1 MDVRGFL
8 TAAEER
14 GWLRHVT
21 VTVDPHLELARVVHA
36 LGEEPM
42 RFTSVKGWGGVVVA
56 GLCSRR
62 RHFAL
67 ALGIEEQELM
77 PALLAAL
84 RAPSVPQVV
93 EVAPCQEV
101 VIAGPDVDL
110 GRLPLVTHFEGD
122 GGPYV
127 TAGVAVINDP
137 DLGRNLSYH
146 RLMRV
151 GRRCFT
157 ARLVEGRGAHRA
169 WRAVDGDLPMAVC
182 IGAPLAV
189 QLAAAMSPAPGVDE
203 MAIANALHPVPTVRA
218 VGSDLVVPAETEI
231 VLEGRL
237 THDLGDEGPFVDLTQ
252 TRDTVRQQPFF
263 VVDRITHRKDP
274 IYQALLPG
282 GDEHRLLMGM
292 PREPTIYDAV
302 SRVCA
307 CRDVV
312 LTRGGGHWLHA
323 VVRIDKRSPDDGRAA
338 IMAAFQGHTS
348 LKHVVVVDGEVDAAD
363 PHAVEWAVATR
374 FQADR
379 DLVVLHDQPSS
390 SLDPSALHVPGEKAR
405 TTKMGLDATTPWDT
419 PTGPSRPEDYAA
431 VEYGAVDVADYL
443 GDRREPDASDA

>member
-1 MDVRGFL
+1 MDVRRFL
-8 TAAEER
+8 AAAEAR
-14 GWLRHVT
+14 GWLRHIDAP
-21 VTVDPHLELARVVHA
+21 VDPNLELANVVHA
-36 LGEEPM
+36 LGEEPVVLS
-42 RFTSVKGWGGVVVA
+42 SVAGWGGAVVA
-56 GLCSRR
+56 GICSRS

-67 ALGIEEQELM
+67 ALDLAEDALL

-84 RAPSVPQVV
+84 RAPVAPAVV
-93 EVAPCQEV
+93 DKAPCQEV
-101 VIAGPDVDL
+101 VIAGDAVDL
-110 GRLPLVTHFEGD
+110 GRLPIVTHLPGD

-137 DLGRNLSYH
+137 DTGPNLSYH

-169 WRAVDGDLPMAVC
+169 WERVGGDLPVAVC

-189 QLAAAMSPAPGVDE
+189 QLAGAMSPAPGVDE
-203 MAIANALHPVPTVRA
+203 MAIANALTPTPIVRA
-218 VGSDLVVPAETEI
+218 LGSDLRVPAETEI

-237 THDLGDEGPFVDLTQ
+237 THDLGDEGPFVDLTR
-252 TRDTVRQQPFF
+252 TRDFVRRQPFF
-263 VVDRITHRKDP
+263 VVDRITHRRDP

-312 LTRGGGHWLHA
+312 ITRGGGHWLHA
-323 VVRIDKRSPDDGRAA
+323 VVTIDKRAPDDGPAA
-338 IMAAFQGHTS
+338 IAAAFRGHGS
-348 LKHVVVVDGEVDAAD
+348 LKHVVVVDADVDAAD
-363 PHAVEWAVATR
+363 PAAVEWAVATR

-379 DLVVLHDQPSS
+379 DLIVMPDEPSS
-390 SLDPSALHVPGEKAR
+390 SLDPSARYVPGQKAR
-405 TTKMGLDATTPWDT
+405 TAKMGLDATIPWDT
-419 PTGPSRPEDYAA
+419 PTGPSRPEDYA
-431 VEYGAVDVADYL
+431 VVRYGAVDLAHYL
-443 GDRREPDASDA
+443 GAGERDA

>member
-8 TAAEER
+8 AAAEAR
-14 GWLRHVT
+14 GWLRRVD

-36 LGEEPM
+36 MGEEPVV
-42 RFTSVKGWGGVVVA
+42 FGSVKGWDGPVVA
-56 GLCSRR
+56 GLCARR
-62 RHFAL
+62 QHL
-67 ALGIEEQELM
+67 SLGLGIAEVDLL
-77 PALLAAL
+77 PALLRAL
-84 RAPSVPQVV
+84 RAPTAPPVV
-93 EVAPCQEV
+93 DAAPCQEV
-101 VIAGPDVDL
+101 VVEGKDVDL
-110 GRLPLVTHFEGD
+110 GRLPIVTHFEGD

-169 WRAVDGDLPMAVC
+169 WGKVGGDLPMAVC

-203 MAIANALHPVPTVRA
+203 MGIANALRPVPTVRA
-218 VGSDLVVPAETEI
+218 VGSDLFVPAETEI

-252 TRDTVRQQPFF
+252 TRDIVRQQPFF
-263 VVDRITHRKDP
+263 VVDRITHRRDP

-312 LTRGGGHWLHA
+312 ITPGGGHWLHA
-323 VVRIDKRSPDDGRAA
+323 VVRIDKRAPDDGRAA
-338 IMAAFQGHTS
+338 IEAAFQGHSS
-348 LKHVVVVDGEVDAAD
+348 LKHVVIVDADVDAGD
-363 PHAVEWAVATR
+363 PRAVEWAIATR
-374 FQADR
+374 FQATR

-390 SLDPSALHVPGEKAR
+390 SLDPSAQHVPGQKAR
-405 TTKMGLDATTPWDT
+405 TSKMGLDATIPWDT
-419 PTGPSRPEDYAA
+419 PSGPSRPDDYRS
-431 VEYGAVDVADYL
+431 VQYGAVDLTRYL
-443 GDRREPDASDA
+443 GGEGES

>member
-1 MDVRGFL
+1 MDVRSFIQ
-8 TAAEER
+8 AADAR
-14 GWLRHVT
+14 GWLRRVE
-21 VTVDPHLELARVVHA
+21 VPVDPNLELARVVHA
-36 LGEEPM
+36 LGEEPV
-42 RFTSVKGWGGVVVA
+42 RFGVVKGWSGSVVA

-67 ALGIEEQELM
+67 ALGIAEEDLL

-84 RAPSVPQVV
+84 RAPVAPQVV
-93 EVAPCQEV
+93 ASAPCQEV
-101 VIAGPDVDL
+101 VLEGDDVDL
-110 GRLPLVTHFEGD
+110 EQLPIVTHFEGD

-169 WRAVDGDLPMAVC
+169 WGKVGGDLPMAVC

-203 MAIANALHPVPTVRA
+203 MAIASALRPVPTVRA
-218 VGSDLVVPAETEI
+218 VGPDLYVPAETEI

-237 THDLGDEGPFVDLTQ
+237 THDLGAEGPFVDLTQ
-252 TRDTVRQQPFF
+252 TRDIVRQQPFF
-263 VVDRITHRKDP
+263 VVDRITHRRDP

-302 SRVCA
+302 SRVCV

-312 LTRGGGHWLHA
+312 ITRGGGHWLHA
-323 VVRIDKRSPDDGRAA
+323 VVRIDKRAPDDGRAA
-338 IMAAFQGHTS
+338 IEAAFRGHTS
-348 LKHVVVVDGEVDAAD
+348 LKHVVVVDADVDAAD
-363 PHAVEWAVATR
+363 PHAVEWAIATR
-374 FQADR
+374 FQAGR
-379 DLVVLHDQPSS
+379 DLMVFHDQPSS
-390 SLDPSALHVPGEKAR
+390 SLDPSALHVPGHKAR
-405 TTKMGLDATTPWDT
+405 TAKMGLDATIPWDT
-419 PTGPSRPEDYAA
+419 PSGPSRPEDYAI
-431 VEYGAVDVADYL
+431 VGYGAVDLGRYL
-443 GDRREPDASDA
+443 GDGGGS

>member
-1 MDVRGFL
+1 
-8 TAAEER
+8 
-14 GWLRHVT
+14 
-21 VTVDPHLELARVVHA
+21 
-36 LGEEPM
+36 
-42 RFTSVKGWGGVVVA
+42 
-56 GLCSRR
+56 
-62 RHFAL
+62 
-67 ALGIEEQELM
+67 M

-169 WRAVDGDLPMAVC
+169 WRVVDGDLPMAVC

-252 TRDTVRQQPFF
+252 TRDTVRQQPF
-263 VVDRITHRKDP
+263 VVDRITRVRIP
-274 IYQALLPG
+274 STRRCCRRGRTASSW
-282 GDEHRLLMGM
+282 
-292 PREPTIYDAV
+292 ACCV
-302 SRVCA
+302 SRPSMMRQPRLCLL
-307 CRDVV
+307 R
-312 LTRGGGHWLHA
+312 RGADARRGYWLHA
-323 VVRIDKRSPDDGRAA
+323 GRIDKRSPM
-338 IMAAFQGHTS
+338 MAAPPSWPPFRAHFPQARGGSRWRGGCRRSARRRVGRGHS
-348 LKHVVVVDGEVDAAD
+348 LSG
-363 PHAVEWAVATR
+363 
-374 FQADR
+374 
-379 DLVVLHDQPSS
+379 
-390 SLDPSALHVPGEKAR
+390 G
-405 TTKMGLDATTPWDT
+405 
-419 PTGPSRPEDYAA
+419 SRP
-431 VEYGAVDVADYL
+431 
-443 GDRREPDASDA
+443 RRAP